1 MKGDRFE
8 VFKRGRRWY
17 WHLEGAHYPSGPI
30 ARSGRGY
37 QSKHTAISAAKS
49 AARAAAG
56 ANGRID
62 VVKKPTVAP
71 SN

>member
-8 VFKRGRRWY
+8 VFKRRGLWY
-17 WHLEGAHYPSGPI
+17 WHLEGAHYPYGPI

-37 QSKHTAISAAKS
+37 ETRHAATSAAKS
-49 AARAAAG
+49 AARAAAR
-56 ANGRID
+56 ADGRIE
-62 VVKKPTVAP
+62 VVQKPTVSP

>member
-8 VFKRGRRWY
+8 VFKSGGRWY
-17 WHLEGAHYPSGPI
+17 WHLEGANYPHGPI

-37 QSKHTAISAAKS
+37 QSKHAATSAAKS

-56 ANGRID
+56 ANGRVE
-62 VVKKPTVAP
+62 VVQKPTVSP